1 MRRQEEE
8 VMKKSI
14 LIFTSVLAFM
24 IGISHL
30 SYIQD
35 FNASNTVAA
44 QSSQWDFGDAPAPYP
59 TLLGVNGAR
68 HVNTASEWWGV
79 APTPSSPLPTSCSN
93 TTSVELDAQAT
104 DLDNDDGLCGWW
116 YNPVSN
122 TAFAHFLVSV
132 APDAQAG
139 TRYLNVLIDLNQD
152 GDWQDEEEWAVPN
165 FPMPLPPGGCQ
176 FPVTMALGDIPAA
189 FPYCTWLRFTITSSP
204 IPPVANNPWAGTG
217 EFATGETEDY
227 RLCWDPSFPP
237 GEGGDAPGSKCP
249 VLVFRLTCKSK
260 VFQIDHGLKQIF
272 TLSTTGNVR
281 PNNIEVKTTVV
292 GPCDPAG
299 IWDPVK
305 GTVFSTT
312 PPASVLPL
320 PANPAT
326 GDGRPSFTSS
336 DVHTTCVNRPNVA
349 SSKLFAWYFNTS
361 PSLGP
366 VGAAGSADT
375 CKCDV
380 LHGSVLSNPLLGI
393 QGKVKDESGGKI
405 AGASILFVN
414 SDGVA
419 LRSAK
424 TKSNGKYKTGQSLPA
439 GTYTVMCE
447 MEGFM
452 LETKTV
458 TVGPDNARAN
468 FTLRRPSQITGQVA
482 LADSFFDVYAVIEIT
497 DLSGNLIFKEPTDPQ
512 GRYDSERAL
521 APGMYK
527 VKAWSPDFFPE
538 EMNAEI
544 RSGARAEINFN
555 LRRRPPDFYVTC
567 TPSTLRAQQGAS
579 VESRCDVTP
588 ISGFNGLVSSFQA
601 VDLPAGVTASFIP
614 DSGPLP
620 NVLAR
625 STLRLTVGE
634 GVAPGSY
641 PFKVGATSGSITR
654 FADLMLMVTPRIPD
668 PDFVI
673 SCDPASLTILEGQSG
688 QTSYR
693 VTSIDG
699 FAGQVML
706 ACAGL
711 PAGVQCSFD
720 PNPVAPPP
728 NGSALGAL
736 TVSVDAGARP
746 GTYSFQVTSVNTDVV
761 RSFTMQL
768 TIVGR

>member
-1 MRRQEEE
+1 MRKNMLILTT
-8 VMKKSI
+8 VLT
-14 LIFTSVLAFM
+14 LIF
-24 IGISHL
+24 GISHL
-30 SYIQD
+30 LY
-35 FNASNTVAA
+35 ATGGMVAA
-44 QSSQWDFGDAPAPYP
+44 QSTVWDFGDAPAPYP
-59 TLLGVNGAR
+59 TLLGANGAR
-68 HVNTASEWWGV
+68 HINTGSEWWGV
-79 APTPSSPLPTSCSN
+79 APTTPGPAPTFCSN

-104 DLDNDDGLCGWW
+104 DLDDDDGLCGWW

-122 TAFAHFLVSV
+122 TAFVQFLVSV
-132 APDAQAG
+132 APDAQPG
-139 TRYLNVLIDLNQD
+139 IRYLNALIDLNQD

-176 FPVTMALGDIPAA
+176 FPVTMSLGEIPTA
-189 FPYCTWLRFTITSSP
+189 FPYCTWLRFTITSFP
-204 IPPVANNPWAGTG
+204 IATTANDPWTGTG

-249 VLVFRLTCKSK
+249 VLAFRLACKSK

-393 QGKVKDESGGKI
+393 KGKVKDENGGKI
-405 AGASILFVN
+405 AGARITVIN

-419 LRSAK
+419 LRSVK

-439 GTYTVMCE
+439 GTYTVLCE
-447 MEGFM
+447 MDGFM
-452 LETKTV
+452 SETKTV
-458 TVGPDNARAN
+458 TVGPDNAGAN
-468 FTLRRPSQITGQVA
+468 FALRRPSQITGQVA
-482 LADSFFDVYAVIEIT
+482 LAGSFFDVFAVIEINGS
-497 DLSGNLIFKEPTDPQ
+497 DGNLIFKEPTDHQ
-512 GRYDSERAL
+512 GRYDAGRTL

-527 VKAWSPDFFPE
+527 VRASSPNYFPE
-538 EMNAEI
+538 EMSVEI
-544 RSGARAEINFN
+544 RSGDRAEINFN
-555 LRRRPPDFYVTC
+555 LRPRPPDFQVSC
-567 TPSTLRAQQGAS
+567 VPSILTIRQGAS
-579 VESRCDVTP
+579 GQSRCTV
-588 ISGFNGLVSSFQA
+588 ISINGFSGFVTSFSA
-601 VDLPAGVTASFIP
+601 LDLPAGVTAAFLP
-614 DSGPLP
+614 DFSTPP
-620 NVLAR
+620 NALAR
-625 STLRLTVGE
+625 STLTLNVGE

-641 PFKVGATSGSITR
+641 PFKVGATIGEITR
-654 FADLMLMVTPRIPD
+654 FADLLLMVTPRTLD

-673 SCDPASLTILEGQSG
+673 SCDPASLTILQGQSG
-688 QTSYR
+688 QSSYR